1 MYLGREFSSPFMKT
15 ASLRIS
21 IALLFLAPLPVLAQQ
36 SLDALIDRELPQLVS
51 TYKML
56 HAAPE
61 LSHYEIKT
69 SAFLAQQLRALGF
82 EVTENIGKYDRPQ
95 WQGHG
100 VIAVMKN
107 GAGPTVLVR

>member
-1 MYLGREFSSPFMKT
+1 MRKL
-15 ASLRIS
+15 S
-21 IALLFLAPLPVLAQQ
+21 IFPLLIGLFVLPAAAQQ
-36 SLDALIDRELPQLVS
+36 SLDGMIDRELPQLVN

-82 EVTENIGKYDRPQ
+82 EVTVNVGKYDRSQ

-107 GAGPTVLVR
+107 GAGPTVLVRSDMDALPVEEKTG